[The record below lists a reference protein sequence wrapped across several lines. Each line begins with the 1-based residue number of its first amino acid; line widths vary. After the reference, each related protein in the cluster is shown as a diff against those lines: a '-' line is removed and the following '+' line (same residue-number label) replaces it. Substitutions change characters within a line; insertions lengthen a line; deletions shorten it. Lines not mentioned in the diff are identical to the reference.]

1 MITMRRKRTLA
12 LAGTA
17 VALSL
22 ALSGCSALNAITG
35 GGNDAQRDED
45 DKVTEEANIDVF
57 SLKVGDCMP
66 ESDSSGGE
74 ITDVDVVPCSEPH
87 TDEVF
92 FEFAL
97 ADGDL
102 PSDDEIT
109 AEVEA
114 QCVPAFTEFVGFD
127 YYESAIDFWWMTPTE
142 ETWTQA
148 NDRLV
153 QCILYEPDPA
163 DSSGQTSLEV
173 TGSLEGAAR

>member
-1 MITMRRKRTLA
+1 MMKMRTKRTLA

-17 VALSL
+17 VALSI
-22 ALSGCSALNAITG
+22 ALSGCSALNGIMG

-45 DKVTEEANIDVF
+45 DNVTEEANIDVF

-66 ESDSSGGE
+66 ASDSTGE

-92 FEFAL
+92 FEFEL

-102 PSDDEIT
+102 PSDDEIM

-114 QCVPAFTEFVGFD
+114 ECVPAFTEFVGID
-127 YYESAIDFWWMTPTE
+127 YYESTLDFWWMTPTE
-142 ETWTQA
+142 DTWTQA

-153 QCILYEPDPA
+153 QCIIYQPDA
-163 DSSGQTSLEV
+163 EDTTGQTSLEV
-173 TGSLEGAAR
+173 TGSLEGAGI

>member
-1 MITMRRKRTLA
+1 MIMTRKKRALA
-12 LAGTA
+12 LAGSA

-22 ALSGCSALNAITG
+22 ALSGCSALNGIL
-35 GGNDAQRDED
+35 GGNDAQRDDEGN
-45 DKVTEEANIDVF
+45 VTEGSNVDVF

-66 ESDSSGGE
+66 ATDASGE

-92 FEFAL
+92 YEFEL

-102 PSDDEIT
+102 PSDDEIQ

-114 QCVPAFTEFVGFD
+114 ECVPAFTEFVGTD
-127 YYESAIDFWWMTPTE
+127 YYESTLDFWWMTPTE

-153 QCILYEPDPA
+153 QCIIYQPDEA
-163 DSSGQTSLEV
+163 GTDSVEIE
-173 TGSLEGAAR
+173 GSLEGAGV

>member
-1 MITMRRKRTLA
+1 MIKMRSKRTMA

-22 ALSGCSALNAITG
+22 ALSGCSALNGILG
-35 GGNDAQRDED
+35 GGNDAQRDD
-45 DKVTEEANIDVF
+45 DNKVTEEANIDVF

-66 ESDSSGGE
+66 ELDSGGGE

-92 FEFAL
+92 FEFKL
-97 ADGDL
+97 PDGDL
-102 PSDDEIT
+102 PSDDEIS

-114 QCVPAFTEFVGFD
+114 QCVPAFTDFVGTD
-127 YYESAIDFWWMTPTE
+127 YYESTLDFWWMTPTE
-142 ETWTQA
+142 QTWTQA

-153 QCILYEPDPA
+153 QCIVYQPDPE
-163 DSSGQTSLEV
+163 DSTGQTSLEV
-173 TGSLEGAAR
+173 EGSLEGAGI

>member
-1 MITMRRKRTLA
+1 MIMTRKKRALA
-12 LAGTA
+12 LAGAA

-22 ALSGCSALNAITG
+22 ALSGCSALSGIMG
-35 GGNDAQRDED
+35 GSDAQRDDEGN
-45 DKVTEEANIDVF
+45 VTEESNVDVF

-66 ESDSSGGE
+66 ATDSTGE

-92 FEFAL
+92 YEFEL

-102 PSDDEIT
+102 PSDDEIQ

-114 QCVPAFTEFVGFD
+114 ECVPAFTEFVGTD
-127 YYESAIDFWWMTPTE
+127 YYESTLDFWWMTPTE

-153 QCILYEPDPA
+153 QCIIYQPDEA
-163 DSSGQTSLEV
+163 GTGSMDVE
-173 TGSLEGAAR
+173 GSLEGAGV

>member
-1 MITMRRKRTLA
+1 MMKLRSTRTLA

-17 VALSL
+17 VALSF
-22 ALSGCSALNAITG
+22 ALSGCSVLNAISG
-35 GGNDAQRDED
+35 GGNDAQRDEENN
-45 DKVTEEANIDVF
+45 VTEEANIDVF

-66 ESDSSGGE
+66 SSDSSGE

-87 TDEVF
+87 ADEVF
-92 FEFAL
+92 YEFEL
-97 ADGDL
+97 AEGDL

-114 QCVPAFTEFVGFD
+114 ECVPAFTDFVGID
-127 YYESAIDFWWMTPTE
+127 YYESTLDFWWITPTE

-153 QCILYEPDPA
+153 QCIIYKPDPE
-163 DSSGQTSLEV
+163 DPSGQTTLDV
-173 TGSLEGAAR
+173 TGSLEGAGV

>member
-1 MITMRRKRTLA
+1 MIKTSSKRTLA
-12 LAGTA
+12 LVGAA

-22 ALSGCSALNAITG
+22 ALSGCSALNGILG
-35 GGNDAQRDED
+35 GGNDAQRDD
-45 DKVTEEANIDVF
+45 DGQVTEGSNIDIF

-66 ESDSSGGE
+66 ESDTNGE
-74 ITDVDVVPCSEPH
+74 ITDADVVPCSEPH

-92 FEFAL
+92 YEFEL

-114 QCVPAFTEFVGFD
+114 QCVPAFGEFVGTD
-127 YYESAIDFWWMTPTE
+127 WSESTLDFWWLTPTE
-142 ETWTQA
+142 ATWTQA

-153 QCILYEPDPA
+153 QCIIYEPDPE
-163 DSSGQTSLEV
+163 DSTGQTSLEV
-173 TGSLEGAAR
+173 EGSLKGAAR